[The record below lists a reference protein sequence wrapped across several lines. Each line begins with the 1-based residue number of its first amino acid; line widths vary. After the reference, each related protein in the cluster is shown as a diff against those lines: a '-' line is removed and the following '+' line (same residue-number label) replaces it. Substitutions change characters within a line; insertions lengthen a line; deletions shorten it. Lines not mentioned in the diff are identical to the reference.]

1 MIQSG
6 DKIIQAMEKSTMS
19 DSENSAGSGKNLIY
33 CVLELVKGWVEKNLQ
48 ILHSWPMHLA
58 KGQIKS
64 EWIYEVINFPKNEP
78 KNFEG
83 FQP

>member
-1 MIQSG
+1 MMIQSG

-19 DSENSAGSGKNLIY
+19 DSEDENSAGSGKNLIY
-33 CVLELVKGWVEKNLQ
+33 WVLELVKGWVEKNRQ

-64 EWIYEVINFPKNEP
+64 EWIYEVINFPK
-78 KNFEG
+78 
-83 FQP
+83 